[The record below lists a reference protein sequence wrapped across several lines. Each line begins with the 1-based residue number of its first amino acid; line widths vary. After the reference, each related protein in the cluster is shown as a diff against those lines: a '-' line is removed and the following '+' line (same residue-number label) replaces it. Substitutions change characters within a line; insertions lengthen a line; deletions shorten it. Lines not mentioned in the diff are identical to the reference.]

1 VACEQN
7 NRTRAGNARASQHLA
22 SSRRARAASKR
33 RTASESLSLNA
44 ILAAGLPSEKFA
56 HSLSRKT
63 GLLIVGGISRPRAR
77 QRHTRSEVHSAHIT
91 LMRADQA
98 LLDVVDIVVHSAVT
112 ERLLRGR
119 GRGRGAAAARGC
131 RRAASAKGCPRSVL
145 MARAQQ
151 HRLVGEG
158 AALKARPRAVNR
170 SHSFGTP
177 GTSIGTLEL
186 RESSPRA
193 FQRYPRRPLAPTR

>member
-1 VACEQN
+1 MWFF
-7 NRTRAGNARASQHLA
+7 RAGGFLREVRALPLTED
-22 SSRRARAASKR
+22 
-33 RTASESLSLNA
+33 RTA
-44 ILAAGLPSEKFA
+44 
-56 HSLSRKT
+56 HSWWDQ
-63 GLLIVGGISRPRAR
+63 PRAR
-77 QRHTRSEVHSAHIT
+77 QRHPRSEVHSAHIT

-158 AALKARPRAVNR
+158 ALRLLMPLCNGTGSRPSTAACGMHSLVSIDACRAVFVIFR
-170 SHSFGTP
+170 GRWH
-177 GTSIGTLEL
+177 
-186 RESSPRA
+186 A
-193 FQRYPRRPLAPTR
+193 